1 MSKPDKISEAIGRRG
16 LMLVLSSPSGAGKTS
31 IARRLLDEDNNLTLS
46 VSATTRPPRANEE
59 DGRDY
64 HFVDQQRFDQM
75 VAQDEFLEYA
85 TVFSNSYG
93 TPKADVMSALD
104 RGEDVLFDIDWQGTQ
119 QVANAARTD
128 LVSVF
133 ILPPSREAL
142 QQRLISRAQD
152 SADVVAGR
160 MAKASDE
167 ISHYREYDY
176 IVVNEDLDRSVES
189 VRAIL
194 SAERLRR
201 DRQVGMTGFVRTLQ
215 SDEERPRLAQPARQ
229 FRRKLRCPDPAA
241 GIAGQCRRLRA
252 WPRRRWASAKH
263 AAFCA
268 AVQRRAG

>member
-1 MSKPDKISEAIGRRG
+1 MSKSDKISEAIGRRG

-93 TPKADVMSALD
+93 TPKADVMSALE

-176 IVVNEDLDRSVES
+176 ILVNRDIDLAVAQ
-189 VRAIL
+189 VKAIL
-194 SAERLRR
+194 QAERLRR
-201 DRQVGMTGFVRTLQ
+201 DRQLGLTDFVK
-215 SDEERPRLAQPARQ
+215 
-229 FRRKLRCPDPAA
+229 KLRA
-241 GIAGQCRRLRA
+241 GY
-252 WPRRRWASAKH
+252 
-263 AAFCA
+263 
-268 AVQRRAG
+268 